1 MKYIDQLMEERP
13 ELLPLQ
19 ENLEK
24 AVQAAIQC
32 YEQGGTLFA
41 CGNGGS
47 GADSE
52 HIVGELLKGFL
63 KKRPLSP
70 DVAQRINGFAGKDI
84 ANRLQQGLGAVSL
97 VSFSAA
103 QTAIIND
110 LGADLMYAQQLTGLC
125 KKGDIVIGISTS
137 GNADNV
143 VNAFCVAK
151 ALGAVTIAMTGRS
164 GGRLRDIADI
174 LLNVP
179 ADQTP
184 RIQEYHLPVYHAF
197 CADLEEHFFKE

>member
-1 MKYIDQLMEERP
+1 MSKAAP
-13 ELLPLQ
+13 FLP
-19 ENLEK
+19 
-24 AVQAAIQC
+24 AGTGAA
-32 YEQGGTLFA
+32 
-41 CGNGGS
+41 

-70 DVAQRINGFAGKDI
+70 DMARRINGLAGKDI
-84 ANRLQQGLGAVSL
+84 AGRLQQGLGAVSL

-125 KKGDIVIGISTS
+125 KKGDVVIGISTS

-143 VNAFCVAK
+143 RPMPFAWQRRWV
-151 ALGAVTIAMTGRS
+151 
-164 GGRLRDIADI
+164 RL
-174 LLNVP
+174 P
-179 ADQTP
+179 SP
-184 RIQEYHLPVYHAF
+184 
-197 CADLEEHFFKE
+197 